1 MAITTVH
8 KNTKVATGQ
17 EVATVLKNA
26 QNKFDELYAD
36 TEALETG
43 LAEVEGIAE
52 AAGKVDSV
60 SVNGG
65 TPVQP
70 DGNKNINLPIDK
82 NTVGLDNVRNVDTTN
97 ALNITTGT
105 LAEARISGSIARV
118 DGTNLEH
125 YYTKTEVD
133 EMHDILAG
141 GLRYKGGVSGTSG
154 LAVAAVGDQYKATA
168 AFTLGS
174 TKVDVGDLVIA
185 KKATTTFDAT
195 AWDVVPS
202 GDDGDVYADASFPA
216 GDKVLLSDGAGKKV
230 KSSGK
235 GIVTVV
241 DADSTDANIPTA
253 RAVRAAYEA
262 AYQEVR
268 DEFVAKEE
276 GKGLSTNDFTD
287 VEKLKLAGVETGA
300 QKNTVTGVKGG
311 SESSYRTGQINITKA
326 NIGLGNV
333 DNTSDMNKP
342 ISSAMQTALD
352 AKQGKL
358 QTAVFTAATWVSSDN
373 ANYGAYKLA
382 CGNGIVLGVYNAT
395 GVEIVVQ
402 KSRTS
407 AGVCA
412 LYSDVAF
419 EGYYVY
425 LN

>member
-8 KNTKVATGQ
+8 KNTKVGTGQ

-36 TEALETG
+36 TEALESG

-70 DGNKNINLPIDK
+70 DGNKNINLSIDK

-141 GLRYKGGVSGTSG
+141 GLKYKGGVSGTSG

-174 TKVDVGDLVIA
+174 TQVDVGDLVIA
-185 KKATTTFDAT
+185 KKATTSFDAT

-202 GDDGDVYADASFPA
+202 GDDGDVYADTAFPA
-216 GDKVLLSDGAGKKV
+216 GDKILLSDGAGKKV

-241 DADSTDANIPTA
+241 NADSTDANIPTA
-253 RAVRAAYEA
+253 RGVRAAFETS
-262 AYQEVR
+262 YQQAR

-287 VEKLKLAGVETGA
+287 VEKLKLSSVETGA

-311 SESSYRTGQINITKA
+311 SESAYRTGQINITKA

-333 DNTSDMNKP
+333 DNTSDMSKP
-342 ISSAMQTALD
+342 ISSATQTALN
-352 AKQGKL
+352 AKQNKV
-358 QTAVFTAATWVSSDN
+358 AVSGFGAELNWLATDN
-373 ANYGAYKLA
+373 AALGQFKLE
-382 CGNGIVLGVYNAT
+382 CTGVVLGVYNNA
-395 GVEIVVQ
+395 GAEVIVQ

-407 AGVCA
+407 AGVSSI
-412 LYSDVAF
+412 YSDVKF